1 MTATGRV
8 LISPSLAVKTAVLLI
23 GCGFCLSALAA
34 SNSLVECD
42 EMSQGP
48 QDLDIPT
55 QPLTASKVDHFL
67 VPPADAV
74 DTSPDVDPQA
84 IAPILSL
91 TPRVLSILDQVFD
104 TDVTTDV
111 QTDHLTSK
119 PESSESASPVADRV
133 YGQSD
138 IDASTAEE
146 LKLPQIQQQ
155 MYRKD
160 I

>member
-8 LISPSLAVKTAVLLI
+8 LISPSPAVKTAVLLI
-23 GCGFCLSALAA
+23 GCGFCVSALAA

-48 QDLDIPT
+48 QELDIPT
-55 QPLTASKVDHFL
+55 QPLTASKADHFL

-74 DTSPDVDPQA
+74 YTSPDVDPQA
-84 IAPILSL
+84 IVPILSL

-104 TDVTTDV
+104 TDVSTDE

-119 PESSESASPVADRV
+119 PESSESASPVADRI

-138 IDASTAEE
+138 IDASTVEE

>member
-8 LISPSLAVKTAVLLI
+8 SRSPSAAVKTAVLLI
-23 GCGFCLSALAA
+23 GCSICFSTLAA
-34 SNSLVECD
+34 NNSLVECD
-42 EMSQGP
+42 EMSQDP
-48 QDLDIPT
+48 QNLDIPT
-55 QPLTASKVDHFL
+55 QALTASKADHFL
-67 VPPADAV
+67 VPPADV
-74 DTSPDVDPQA
+74 VDPQA

-104 TDVTTDV
+104 TDVSIDE
-111 QTDHLTSK
+111 QAEHLTSK
-119 PESSESASPVADRV
+119 PESSESASPVADHV

-138 IDASTAEE
+138 IEASTEEE
-146 LKLPQIQQQ
+146 LKLPQMQQQ

>member
-8 LISPSLAVKTAVLLI
+8 SRSPSPAVKTAVLLI
-23 GCGFCLSALAA
+23 GCGICSSTLAA
-34 SNSLVECD
+34 NNSLVECD

-48 QDLDIPT
+48 QDLDIPS
-55 QPLTASKVDHFL
+55 QALTASKADHFL
-67 VPPADAV
+67 VPPADAI
-74 DTSPDVDPQA
+74 DTMPGVDPRA

-104 TDVTTDV
+104 ADVTTDE
-111 QTDHLTSK
+111 QLDYLTSK
-119 PESSESASPVADRV
+119 PESSESVSPVAEHV
-133 YGQSD
+133 SGQSD
-138 IDASTAEE
+138 IEASAEEE
-146 LKLPQIQQQ
+146 LKLPQMQQQ